1 MRAQALATKKG
12 ATVIKG
18 DIPAARL
25 ILDANLIKL
34 RRHRRLKL
42 YTTRCECET
51 VSRGD

>member
-1 MRAQALATKKG
+1 M
-12 ATVIKG
+12 IKR

-34 RRHRRLKL
+34 RSLGRLKL
-42 YTTRCECET
+42 HTARCECET